1 MEKIRKVTV
10 HAGHNPFGKI
20 VCGASDLLDESK
32 EERK

>member
-10 HAGHNPFGKI
+10 HDGHNPSGKI
-20 VCGASDLLDESK
+20 VCEASGFLDESK